1 MNTDTLKGRWLQ
13 LRGNVKRQWGKLT
26 DDELDE
32 IDGDL
37 DVLVGKVQ
45 QHYGERRDA
54 VEKKLDE
61 WNKEPA

>member
-13 LRGNVKRQWGKLT
+13 LRGHVKRQWGKLT
-26 DDELDE
+26 DDDLDE

-37 DVLVGKVQ
+37 DVLAGKLQ
-45 QHYGERRDA
+45 QHYGERREA

-61 WNKEPA
+61 WTKDPA

>member
-37 DVLVGKVQ
+37 DVLVGKLQ